1 MSKSPDLP
9 QSQTERVPLATRHS
23 PEQVALA
30 RQMYLDGT
38 PVAQIRKACE
48 MSQAE
53 LYYWLDGGPKAG
65 ERHLEPLPRRSAG
78 RKPPAP
84 RRASTGNRAKL
95 VGRLWRAA
103 EAQVR
108 EIEVRLRRHQQQPD
122 ERERDARSLAV
133 LVKTLRELSALDAT
147 TEGTAAKADTDHDD
161 AGPRDIDEFRREL
174 ARRMDEIVA
183 ARAADVPG
191 EAQGR

>member
-1 MSKSPDLP
+1 MSESPP
-9 QSQTERVPLATRHS
+9 MSQSQTERGPLSTRHS

-30 RQMYLDGT
+30 RQMYLDGA

-48 MSQAE
+48 MEQGA

-78 RKPPAP
+78 RKPPAS
-84 RRASTGNRAKL
+84 RRAPTGNRAKL

-108 EIEVRLRRHQQQPD
+108 EIEARLKRHRQQPD
-122 ERERDARSLAV
+122 EGERDARSLAV
-133 LVKTLRELSALDAT
+133 LVKTLRELSALDET
-147 TEGTAAKADTDHDD
+147 KEGTAAKAGTDHDD

-174 ARRMDEIVA
+174 ARRMDAIVA
-183 ARAADVPG
+183 ARTADPPG
-191 EAQGR
+191 EPQER